1 MTATIAAT
9 AFAALTA
16 LLLIRSRSRRLL
28 IRPRPRRLP
37 TRSGSATTHARSA
50 ISPSQRSTSL
60 ARSAATVS
68 QRAAT
73 LSQRAATP
81 SGRAATPDRLVGP
94 PLPRATTHDRLAS
107 SPLRRAATR
116 DRWADSPAPVGAAIR
131 ASAAFRMGIGASAGA
146 VSAGIISAGAVGA
159 GAVGAGVGGA
169 GVGGAVWVGAD
180 ALSLVGADRRLARAL
195 GGRGPGRRV
204 LVGLLVIGPLVLAV
218 AATVVGGQAA
228 VLLLAAT
235 VVAGAVSGMRRRS
248 RRRAEAAARRGRV
261 IEACGVL
268 ASDLRAGRVP
278 LDALDGAATVCP
290 ELAAAVSAARLGG
303 DVPDV
308 LDEVAALPGASGLRA
323 LGAAWRV
330 AEQSGAAFAG
340 VAERVADALRGD
352 ELVRRQ
358 VSAGLAGAR
367 ATARLLAGLPVLGLG
382 LGYAVGADPLRFLGG
397 TPIGWLCLILGI
409 LLAAT
414 GLAWVERLADSCE
427 NPDGGAA

>member
-16 LLLIRSRSRRLL
+16 LILIRSRSRRLL

-37 TRSGSATTHARSA
+37 TRSGSATSHSRSA
-50 ISPSQRSTSL
+50 TSPSQRPTSL
-60 ARSAATVS
+60 APSAATVS

-159 GAVGAGVGGA
+159 GVGGA
-169 GVGGAVWVGAD
+169 GGGGAVWVGAD